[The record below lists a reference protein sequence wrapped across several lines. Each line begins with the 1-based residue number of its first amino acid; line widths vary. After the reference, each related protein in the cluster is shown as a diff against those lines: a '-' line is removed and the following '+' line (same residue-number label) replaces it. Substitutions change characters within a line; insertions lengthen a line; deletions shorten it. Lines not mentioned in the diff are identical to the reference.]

1 MGPSQGT
8 QAARVGAVPKSKGS
22 LHPPSRPPP
31 SPRAGRGPPHR
42 PHLRNEAL
50 KGGHTSGQGHSESC
64 SWTEKPGH
72 TPSLGGE
79 PPRPTETPRALHA
92 WGHAALGERLWQRA
106 PGAPR
111 RVTCLECGLSPG
123 AQSSGLT
130 PLHRPGCH
138 CTGLRGFPLQ
148 APLEACTQAS
158 PAWRSHH
165 LQGPLVQSPR
175 PLPLNSAVQRNVTCP
190 PPLWPRHHPD
200 LLPQPVPPSPCS
212 PCPS

>member
-1 MGPSQGT
+1 MRPSQDT
-8 QAARVGAVPKSKGS
+8 QAARVSAVPKSKGT
-22 LHPPSRPPP
+22 LRPPSRPPP

-64 SWTEKPGH
+64 GWTEKPEH
-72 TPSLGGE
+72 TPSPRGG
-79 PPRPTETPRALHA
+79 PPRPTDTPRALHLR
-92 WGHAALGERLWQRA
+92 GHAALGDRLWQRA

-111 RVTCLECGLSPG
+111 RVTCLECGLSPR

-130 PLHRPGCH
+130 PLHRPGGH

-148 APLEACTQAS
+148 APPEARTQAS

-165 LQGPLVQSPR
+165 LQGPSGQSPR
-175 PLPLNSAVQRNVTCP
+175 PLPPNSAGVRAGS
-190 PPLWPRHHPD
+190 PL
-200 LLPQPVPPSPCS
+200 LG
-212 PCPS
+212 